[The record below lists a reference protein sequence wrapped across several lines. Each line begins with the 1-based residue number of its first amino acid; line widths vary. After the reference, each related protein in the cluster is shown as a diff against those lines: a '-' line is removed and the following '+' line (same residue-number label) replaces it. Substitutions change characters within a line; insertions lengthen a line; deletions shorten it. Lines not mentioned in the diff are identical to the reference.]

1 MKAIALP
8 LLIIAAA
15 LGLSACQRDE
25 PREVAKVSGR
35 MFVFN
40 YRVAVATYLVT
51 LQRIAPI
58 RDGSKLEA
66 TFENPRGGPD
76 LTTSDR
82 IFPADEKIAVQ
93 SPPVECVKQDRPY
106 RVTIRIK
113 GPEGDILQTIETTI
127 RSDTDQS
134 LLPAKPL
141 VIGPLYTP
149 NPEVFKPDGT
159 TDMRPVQGCPAS

>member
-1 MKAIALP
+1 MNRIALP
-8 LLIIAAA
+8 LLAIVAM
-15 LGLSACQRDE
+15 LGLSDCQRDE
-25 PREVAKVSGR
+25 PRDVAKISGR

-40 YRVAVATYLVT
+40 YRVAIATYLVT
-51 LQRIAPI
+51 LQRVAPI
-58 RDGSKLEA
+58 CDGSTLEA
-66 TFENPRGGPD
+66 AFENPRGGPD
-76 LTTSDR
+76 LTTKDK
-82 IFPADEKIAVQ
+82 IFPKDEKIAVQ

-106 RVTIRIK
+106 KVTIRIK

-159 TDMRPVQGCPAS
+159 TDMRPAQGCPAS

>member
-1 MKAIALP
+1 MKTIAIPMLA
-8 LLIIAAA
+8 IVAA

-25 PREVAKVSGR
+25 PRDVAKISGR

-40 YRVAVATYLVT
+40 YRVAIATYLVT

-58 RDGSKLEA
+58 RDGSTLEA

-76 LTTSDR
+76 LTTKDK
-82 IFPADEKIAVQ
+82 IFPKDEKIAVQ

-106 RVTIRIK
+106 KVTIRIK

-141 VIGPLYTP
+141 VVGPLYTP

-159 TDMRPVQGCPAS
+159 TDMRPAEGCPAS

>member
-1 MKAIALP
+1 MKRTAIPLLAIAA
-8 LLIIAAA
+8 LLS
-15 LGLSACQRDE
+15 LSGCQRDE
-25 PREVAKVSGR
+25 PRDVAKVSGR

-40 YRVAVATYLVT
+40 YRVAIATYLVT

-58 RDGSKLEA
+58 RDGSTLEA

-76 LTTSDR
+76 LTTKDK
-82 IFPADEKIAVQ
+82 IFPKDEKIAVQ

-106 RVTIRIK
+106 NVTIRIK

-141 VIGPLYTP
+141 TVGPLYTP

-159 TDMRPVQGCPAS
+159 TDMRPAEGCPAS

>member
-1 MKAIALP
+1 MRIALS
-8 LLIIAAA
+8 LLTIAAM
-15 LGLSACQRDE
+15 LSLSSCQRDE
-25 PREVAKVSGR
+25 PREVAKLSGR
-35 MFVFN
+35 IFVFN
-40 YRVAVATYLVT
+40 YRVAIATYLVT

-58 RDGSKLEA
+58 RDGSSVEA
-66 TFENPRGGPD
+66 AFENPRGGPD
-76 LTTSDR
+76 LITRER
-82 IFPADEKIAVQ
+82 IFPKDEKITVQ

-106 RVTIRIK
+106 RITVHIK
-113 GPEGDILQTIETTI
+113 GPDGDILQTIETTI

-149 NPEVFKPDGT
+149 NPEVFKPDGS

>member
-1 MKAIALP
+1 MKMIALP
-8 LLIIAAA
+8 LLVITAA

-25 PREVAKVSGR
+25 PREVAKISGR

-40 YRVAVATYLVT
+40 YRVAIATYLVT

-58 RDGSKLEA
+58 RDGSTLEA

-76 LTTSDR
+76 LTTRDR
-82 IFPADEKIAVQ
+82 IFPADEKIVVQ

-106 RVTIRIK
+106 RVTLRIK

-141 VIGPLYTP
+141 VVGPLYTP